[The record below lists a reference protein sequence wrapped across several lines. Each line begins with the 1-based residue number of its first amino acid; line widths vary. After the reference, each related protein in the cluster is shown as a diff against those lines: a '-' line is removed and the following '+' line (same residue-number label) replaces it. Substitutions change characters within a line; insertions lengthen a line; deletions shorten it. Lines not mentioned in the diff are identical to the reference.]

1 LIHFYKRENPK
12 NLTMPD
18 VNKFLTEMKSSSNAD
33 LASKWAKVEENYNK
47 KLWHQLTVQLQAIIK
62 EPSMQD
68 KLITMYKEFV
78 ADFEAKID
86 PLSLAFIANVVLE
99 RFTSPEEAMVFIE
112 GVSEKVKMNNEAF
125 AMTKVLM
132 GRIKLH
138 KYEQHKETKAIIEE
152 VETLLS
158 EIDGVSPVHSPFYL
172 LASDLYRI
180 QGKHKDFYRSSLR
193 FLGCTDVDEM
203 SKEEQA
209 KHAFFLSL
217 AALLGDKVFNFGELL
232 AHKVLESLKGGENEW
247 LIDILFA
254 FNSGDVAKFR
264 ALKPKWSSQPDLA
277 ANESVLFEKVCLMCL
292 MEMTFRREAT
302 ARQIGFSEIA
312 AATTLPVDQVEMLIM
327 KALSQGLVRGRIDE
341 VEQNV
346 SLTWVQPRVLD
357 KQQVV
362 TMTKKIESW
371 CMSVQ
376 SMEVLIE
383 NKAGEIL
390 TY

>member
-1 LIHFYKRENPK
+1 
-12 NLTMPD
+12 MPD

-33 LASKWAKVEENYNK
+33 LASKWAKVEEHYNK
-47 KLWHQLTVQLQAIIK
+47 KLWHQLTVQLQSIIK

-68 KLITMYKEFV
+68 NLIPMYKEFI
-78 ADFEAKID
+78 ADFESKID
-86 PLSLAFIANVVLE
+86 PLSLAFIANTVLE
-99 RFTSPEEAMVFIE
+99 RFTSPEEAMTFIE
-112 GVSEKVKMNNEAF
+112 NVSEKVKMNNEAF

-138 KYEQHKETKAIIEE
+138 KYEQHKETKVIIEE

-193 FLGCTDVDEM
+193 FLGCTDVEEM
-203 SKEEQA
+203 SQEEQA

-277 ANESVLFEKVCLMCL
+277 ANEVVLFEKVCLMCL

-302 ARQIGFSEIA
+302 ARQIAFGEIA
-312 AATTLPVDQVEMLIM
+312 TATTLPVDQVEMLIM

>member
-1 LIHFYKRENPK
+1 
-12 NLTMPD
+12 
-18 VNKFLTEMKSSSNAD
+18 
-33 LASKWAKVEENYNK
+33 
-47 KLWHQLTVQLQAIIK
+47 
-62 EPSMQD
+62 
-68 KLITMYKEFV
+68 
-78 ADFEAKID
+78 
-86 PLSLAFIANVVLE
+86 
-99 RFTSPEEAMVFIE
+99 
-112 GVSEKVKMNNEAF
+112 
-125 AMTKVLM
+125 
-132 GRIKLH
+132 
-138 KYEQHKETKAIIEE
+138 
-152 VETLLS
+152 
-158 EIDGVSPVHSPFYL
+158 L

-193 FLGCTDVDEM
+193 FLGCTDVEEM

-277 ANESVLFEKVCLMCL
+277 ANEAVLFEKVCLMCL

-302 ARQIGFSEIA
+302 ARQIDFGEIA
-312 AATTLPVDQVEMLIM
+312 AQTTLPVDQVEMLIM

>member
-1 LIHFYKRENPK
+1 MRDI
-12 NLTMPD
+12 
-18 VNKFLTEMKSSSNAD
+18 NKFLTEMKASSNAD
-33 LASKWAKVEENYNK
+33 VAARWAKVEEHYNK

-68 KLITMYKEFV
+68 KLIPIYQEFIV
-78 ADFEAKID
+78 DFEARLD
-86 PLSLAFIANVVLE
+86 PLSLAFIGTVVLE
-99 RFTSPEEAMVFIE
+99 RFTSSEEAVVFVEKI
-112 GVSEKVKMNNEAF
+112 GEKVKMHNEAY
-125 AMTKVLM
+125 AMTKVLV

-138 KYEQHKETKAIIEE
+138 KYEQHKETKAIIDE

-158 EIDGVSPVHSPFYL
+158 EVDGVSPVHSPFYL

-193 FLGCTDVDEM
+193 FLGCTDIGDM
-203 SKEEQA
+203 SKEELA

-232 AHKVLESLKGGENEW
+232 AHKVLDSLKGGDNEW

-264 ALKPKWSSQPDLA
+264 ALKPKWSTQPDLA
-277 ANESVLFEKVCLMCL
+277 ANEALLFEKVCLMCM

-302 ARQIGFSEIA
+302 ARQISFAEIA
-312 AATTLPVDQVEMLIM
+312 TATTLPVDQVEMLIM
-327 KALSQGLVRGRIDE
+327 KALSQSLVKGRIDE
-341 VEQNV
+341 VDQTV

-357 KQQVV
+357 KQQLV

-371 CMSVQ
+371 CQSVQ

>member
-1 LIHFYKRENPK
+1 MR
-12 NLTMPD
+12 D
-18 VNKFLTEMKSSSNAD
+18 VNKFLTEIKASSNAD
-33 LASKWAKVEENYNK
+33 VGARWAKVEEHYNK

-68 KLITMYKEFV
+68 KLISIYQDFIT
-78 ADFEAKID
+78 DFEAKMD
-86 PLSLAFIANVVLE
+86 PLSLVMIGMVVLE
-99 RFTSPEEAMVFIE
+99 RFTNSEEAVVFMEKI
-112 GVSEKVKMNNEAF
+112 GDKVKMHKEAF
-125 AMTKVLM
+125 ALTKVLL

-138 KYEQHKETKAIIEE
+138 KYEQHKETKAIIDE
-152 VETLLS
+152 VDTLLS
-158 EIDGVSPVHSPFYL
+158 EVDGVSPVHSHFYL
-172 LASDLYRI
+172 LSSDLYRI

-193 FLGCTDVDEM
+193 FLGCTDIADL
-203 SKEEQA
+203 SQQEQA

-217 AALLGDKVFNFGELL
+217 AAMLGEKVFNFGELL
-232 AHKVLESLKGGENEW
+232 AHKVLDSLKGGENEW

-254 FNSGDVAKFR
+254 FNSGDVSKFR
-264 ALKPKWSSQPDLA
+264 ALKPKWSTQPDLA
-277 ANESVLFEKVCLMCL
+277 ANEALLFEKVCLLCL

-302 ARQIGFSEIA
+302 ARQISFAEIA

-341 VEQNV
+341 VDQTV

-357 KQQVV
+357 KQQLE
-362 TMTKKIESW
+362 TMTKKIDSW
-371 CMSVQ
+371 CQSVQ

>member
-1 LIHFYKRENPK
+1 
-12 NLTMPD
+12 MPD

-33 LASKWAKVEENYNK
+33 LASKWAKVEELYNK
-47 KLWHQLTVQLQAIIK
+47 KLWHQLTVQLQSIIK

-68 KLITMYKEFV
+68 NLIPMYKEFI
-78 ADFEAKID
+78 ADFESKID
-86 PLSLAFIANVVLE
+86 PLSLAFIANTVLE
-99 RFTSPEEAMVFIE
+99 RFTSPEDAMTFIE
-112 GVSEKVKMNNEAF
+112 NVSEKVKMNNEAF

-138 KYEQHKETKAIIEE
+138 KYEQHKETKVIIEE

-193 FLGCTDVDEM
+193 FLGCTDVEEM

-277 ANESVLFEKVCLMCL
+277 ANEVVLFEKVCLMCL

-302 ARQIGFSEIA
+302 ARQIAFDEIA

>member
-1 LIHFYKRENPK
+1 
-12 NLTMPD
+12 MPD
-18 VNKFLTEMKSSSNAD
+18 VNKFLTEMKSCSNAD
-33 LASKWAKVEENYNK
+33 LASQWAKVEEHYNK
-47 KLWHQLTVQLQAIIK
+47 KLWHQLTVQLQSIIK

-68 KLITMYKEFV
+68 NLIPMYKEFI
-78 ADFEAKID
+78 ADFESKID
-86 PLSLAFIANVVLE
+86 PLSLAFIANTVLE
-99 RFTSPEEAMVFIE
+99 RFTSPEEAMTFIE
-112 GVSEKVKMNNEAF
+112 NVSEKVKMNNEAF

-138 KYEQHKETKAIIEE
+138 KYEQHKETKVIIEE

-193 FLGCTDVDEM
+193 FLGCTDVEEM

-277 ANESVLFEKVCLMCL
+277 ANEVVLFEKVCLMCL

-302 ARQIGFSEIA
+302 ARQIAFDEIA

>member
-1 LIHFYKRENPK
+1 
-12 NLTMPD
+12 MPD

-33 LASKWAKVEENYNK
+33 LASKWAKVEEHYNK
-47 KLWHQLTVQLQAIIK
+47 KLWHQLTVQLQSIIK

-68 KLITMYKEFV
+68 NLIPMYKEFI
-78 ADFEAKID
+78 ADFESKID
-86 PLSLAFIANVVLE
+86 PLSLAFIANTVLE
-99 RFTSPEEAMVFIE
+99 RFTSPEEAMTFIE
-112 GVSEKVKMNNEAF
+112 NVSEKVKMNNEAF

-138 KYEQHKETKAIIEE
+138 KYEQHKETKVIIEE

-277 ANESVLFEKVCLMCL
+277 ANEVVLFEKVCLMCL

-302 ARQIGFSEIA
+302 ARQIAFGEIA
-312 AATTLPVDQVEMLIM
+312 TATTLPVDQVEMLIM

>member
-1 LIHFYKRENPK
+1 
-12 NLTMPD
+12 MPD

-33 LASKWAKVEENYNK
+33 LASKWAKVEEHYNK
-47 KLWHQLTVQLQAIIK
+47 KLWHQLTVQLQSIIK

-68 KLITMYKEFV
+68 NLIPMYKEFI
-78 ADFEAKID
+78 ADFESKID
-86 PLSLAFIANVVLE
+86 PLSLAFIANTVLE
-99 RFTSPEEAMVFIE
+99 RFTSPEEAMTFIE
-112 GVSEKVKMNNEAF
+112 NVSEKVKMNNEAF

-138 KYEQHKETKAIIEE
+138 KYEQHKETKVIIEE

-277 ANESVLFEKVCLMCL
+277 ANEVVLFEKVCLMCL

-302 ARQIGFSEIA
+302 ARQIAFDEIA